1 MNYDKTELT
10 TCYDFLISKSTGKLS
25 KKVKLLEMNTRGW
38 STGLVTQAI
47 LDGSGKNVTLT
58 PRLTEH
64 GVGYYDI
71 DFAE

>member
-10 TCYDFLISKSTGKLS
+10 VCYNFVTSTTGELN
-25 KKVKLLEMNTRGW
+25 KKITLTDMNTRGW

-47 LDGSGKNVTLT
+47 LDGSGKDVVLT

>member
-10 TCYDFLISKSTGKLS
+10 TCYNFVTTTTGKLNR
-25 KKVKLLEMNTRGW
+25 KIKLIDMNSRAW

-47 LDGSGKNVTLT
+47 LDGCGKDVTLT

-71 DFAE
+71 NFAG

>member
-1 MNYDKTELT
+1 MNYDKNELNACYSFLTPGGELT
-10 TCYDFLISKSTGKLS
+10 KR
-25 KKVKLLEMNTRGW
+25 VKLIDMNSRGW

-47 LDGSGKNVTLT
+47 LDGSGKDVVLT

-71 DFAE
+71 KFAE

>member
-10 TCYDFLISKSTGKLS
+10 TCYDFLTPGGKLS
-25 KKVKLLEMNTRGW
+25 KKVKLLEMNSRGW
-38 STGLVTQAI
+38 SIGFVTQAVS
-47 LDGSGKNVTLT
+47 DGSGKNVVLT

-71 DFAE
+71 NFAE

>member
-1 MNYDKTELT
+1 MNYDNTELT
-10 TCYDFLISKSTGKLS
+10 TCYNFLTNNGALS
-25 KKVKLLEMNTRGW
+25 KKITLLEMNTRGW

-47 LDGSGKNVTLT
+47 LDGSGKDATLT
-58 PRLTEH
+58 PRLTDH